1 MCNSINIH
9 EILELT
15 QSGSENEWTKNG
27 VVLFCQVRQ
36 FTPFSMEYMS
46 TYLHETLILDAI
58 LERQKSEFWEVRK
71 HMSAANLHEI

>member
-1 MCNSINIH
+1 M
-9 EILELT
+9 LM
-15 QSGSENEWTKNG
+15 NEQKK
-27 VVLFCQVRQ
+27 VKLVPKLDHSRK
-36 FTPFSMEYMS
+36 YMS

>member
-1 MCNSINIH
+1 MYNSINLH
-9 EILELT
+9 EILELI
-15 QSGSENEWTKNG
+15 QSGSTNEWTKNG
-27 VVLFCQVRQ
+27 VILFCQVRQ

-71 HMSAANLHEI
+71 HMSANLHEI

>member
-71 HMSAANLHEI
+71 HMLAANLHEI